1 MFVWEEWAGKEG
13 LRLSGKCFL
22 LHFRLSFLIVKR
34 LLTLLTC
41 FYMSPIHHCRAM
53 MQRGAEGPK
62 AINMNSCRKVMW
74 IRFLKGKKRQRFR
87 GVHLIEL
94 I

>member
-1 MFVWEEWAGKEG
+1 MLSVLCLCGK
-13 LRLSGKCFL
+13 SGRARKDYDFQVFL

-62 AINMNSCRKVMW
+62 AIIMNSCRKVMW
-74 IRFLKGKKRQRFR
+74 IRFLI
-87 GVHLIEL
+87 LESM
-94 I
+94 